1 MNIIIKKIDEN
12 NIKIQNMVYIKKEYK
27 IYYEYN
33 NIKILGLPIKI
44 KYNYIHKYNKLYYIY
59 FLIKDNQNLFIIN
72 NYLKKKI
79 PKLQFIRNSI
89 KNNYIICN
97 NYNNLHINNVNNINN
112 INDNNL
118 YITINKIKNIKN
130 NNIPIINI
138 L

>member
-1 MNIIIKKIDEN
+1 MNIIIKEINKN
-12 NIKIQNMVYIKKEYK
+12 NITIQNRIFIDKEYK
-27 IYYEYN
+27 IFYEYN

-59 FLIKDNQNLFIIN
+59 IPIYDNKNLFIIN
-72 NYLKKKI
+72 NYLKQNI

-97 NYNNLHINNVNNINN
+97 NYKNIYINN
-112 INDNNL
+112 INAVNINPDYL

-130 NNIPIINI
+130 YNIPIINI